1 MRVLELALAGVL
13 AITTP
18 IVAHANERGSNMRPV
33 WRRQEGGM
41 TVHHAASN
49 AHHEASDPRACTEAD
64 RVIAAF
70 VFAKVA
76 TEDRSD
82 GLALS

>member
-1 MRVLELALAGVL
+1 
-13 AITTP
+13 
-18 IVAHANERGSNMRPV
+18 
-33 WRRQEGGM
+33 M

-76 TEDRSD
+76 TEDKSD

>member
-1 MRVLELALAGVL
+1 
-13 AITTP
+13 
-18 IVAHANERGSNMRPV
+18 
-33 WRRQEGGM
+33 M

-76 TEDRSD
+76 TEDKSD
-82 GLALS
+82 GLALVIPQGPRENNKAGTLLSTV